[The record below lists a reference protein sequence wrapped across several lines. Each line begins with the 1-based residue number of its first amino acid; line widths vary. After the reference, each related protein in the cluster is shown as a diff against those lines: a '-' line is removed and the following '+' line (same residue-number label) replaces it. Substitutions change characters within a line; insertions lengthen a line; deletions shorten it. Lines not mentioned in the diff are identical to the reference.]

1 MAKKIVLNVD
11 YEHTFLAIGICSP
24 QKDYRLCWLLNKN
37 LETDLR
43 KIRDFSY
50 TPPGSRENL
59 GFTVY
64 RYLNERKRMDY
75 SLVSNRSSGYMLFSE
90 PKNLDYLFLVRNP
103 SDQFTPIGLLTM
115 IRKTPFVQAAFMVD
129 GKLGKQE
136 NAFFFDFELFLSQ
149 KKT

>member
-11 YEHTFLAIGICSP
+11 YEHAFLAIGICSP
-24 QKDYRLCWLLNKN
+24 QKDYRLCWLLNKH

-50 TPPGSRENL
+50 TPPGLKEKL
-59 GFTVY
+59 DFAVY

-75 SLVSNRSSGYMLFSE
+75 SLVANRSSGYMLFPD

-103 SDQFTPIGLLTM
+103 SDQFEPAGILAM

-149 KKT
+149 KKP